1 MSYTGQTPDTE
12 PAVDWRTDALCAQS
26 QFADQRDMFF
36 PHPGEKAKAAAA
48 KKICAACP
56 VRQACLDDALAEE
69 GGRGHESRF
78 GVRGGLGPR
87 GRRRR
92 YEQARQRR
100 KAVA

>member
-1 MSYTGQTPDTE
+1 MSYTGAVPDTE
-12 PAVDWRTDALCAQS
+12 PGRAWLLNALCARKDM
-26 QFADQRDMFF
+26 APYRDLFF
-36 PHPGEKAKAAAA
+36 PHPGEKAKANAA
-48 KKICAACP
+48 KRICAACP
-56 VRQACLDDALAEE
+56 VRQACLDDALAQE

-92 YEQARQRR
+92 YDQLRQR